1 MWRICTGG
9 RRWESRC
16 QNRYE
21 RHMKWENIIKIG
33 GREREY
39 QNRKTALGFCSD
51 LWVCLC
57 YTWQLGSENCPP
69 SSLSLLSPC
78 LMLCH
83 SFFPSLPLIYHS
95 FQVFAPGV
103 LPVVQRGARCTF
115 VLLSGPVWAQGAP
128 TERTRTVLLSR
139 HIPVNEGY
147 GKEGVGW
154 GGVGGG
160 FKTGGAVF
168 SLCVWCVWLQRLH
181 STLHSPPA
189 LSRSILSLEEPQ
201 GRQMHLPEI
210 HTPGPDAYLPHL
222 QSFTEILHVPHTL
235 VSTYTPL
242 EREHRGTSQKSE
254 IWI

>member
-1 MWRICTGG
+1 M
-9 RRWESRC
+9 
-16 QNRYE
+16 
-21 RHMKWENIIKIG
+21 
-33 GREREY
+33 
-39 QNRKTALGFCSD
+39 
-51 LWVCLC
+51 CLC

-154 GGVGGG
+154 GGGVQDGWSCLQL
-160 FKTGGAVF
+160 V
-168 SLCVWCVWLQRLH
+168 CVVCV
-181 STLHSPPA
+181 TAEIALHSPLSSCFVPFYPVPGGAAGQANAPA
-189 LSRSILSLEEPQ
+189 
-201 GRQMHLPEI
+201 
-210 HTPGPDAYLPHL
+210 
-222 QSFTEILHVPHTL
+222 
-235 VSTYTPL
+235 
-242 EREHRGTSQKSE
+242 
-254 IWI
+254 